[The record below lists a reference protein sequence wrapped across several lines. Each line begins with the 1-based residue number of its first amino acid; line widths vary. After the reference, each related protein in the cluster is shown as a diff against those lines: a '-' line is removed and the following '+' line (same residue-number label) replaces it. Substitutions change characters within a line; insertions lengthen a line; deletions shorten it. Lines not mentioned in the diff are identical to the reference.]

1 MGGGERRGRERE
13 RRGDFYKELAHVI
26 AEAGK
31 STIRRAGT
39 QAGDP
44 GEAMLQSE
52 WGDRLL

>member
-1 MGGGERRGRERE
+1 MGGGERRGGERE

-52 WGDRLL
+52 WGGRLL